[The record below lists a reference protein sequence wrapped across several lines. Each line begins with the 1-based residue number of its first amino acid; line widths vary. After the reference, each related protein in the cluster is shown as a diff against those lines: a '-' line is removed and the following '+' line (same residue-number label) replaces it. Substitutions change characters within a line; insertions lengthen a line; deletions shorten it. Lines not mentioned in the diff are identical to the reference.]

1 MSSPPSPVLLA
12 ADRLFRIAGG
22 CAIGALILTAGALAA
37 DREWWRTP
45 FVAAHLAALVALL
58 PLGIMLAVD
67 AARRADSVAALL
79 RRHRGTVL
87 LLAVIVVTVAVS
99 LANFEGGSRI
109 ARRVANLTTV
119 AIVLLLIVRYL
130 RAAPALL
137 ARGPAPISNGR
148 GRAGDRPA
156 R

>member
-1 MSSPPSPVLLA
+1 MPLA
-12 ADRLFRIAGG
+12 MLRATDRLFRIAGA

-58 PLGIMLAVD
+58 PLGLVLAVD
-67 AARRADSVAALL
+67 ATRRAGSAAALL

-87 LLAVIVVTVAVS
+87 LLAVSVVTVAVS
-99 LANFEGGSRI
+99 LTNFEGGSRI

-119 AIVLLLIVRYL
+119 AIVLVLIARYL

-137 ARGPAPISNGR
+137 ARAPAATPSGQ
-148 GRAGDRPA
+148 GQAGDRPA